1 MHRLESAA
9 TGRSPGADWLALLA
23 GLGDWVRAL
32 SAARAGRGFWRGE
45 VPCEGGGR
53 SLRRRNVLR
62 GGRTQRCQEAGALA
76 QRPAH
81 GARAPGLRQPIRPG
95 GAAVGPGQGGKSRP
109 PASPASAPQDPVG
122 AERPSRPRPGT
133 LAPSPGSESSSAPH
147 EPCPR
152 PGLALS
158 LGRPSPA
165 RPTLCSLLASYG
177 PCCPPRGPSR
187 PPSRTSAPRHWAPA
201 ARARPR
207 PGPWALCLLPG
218 SLSRGSGVP
227 HLPASKFLCRSHGP
241 PFLMCPRLCP
251 PGGHL

>member
-1 MHRLESAA
+1 M
-9 TGRSPGADWLALLA
+9 GRSPGADWLALLA

-45 VPCEGGGR
+45 GPCEGGGR

-122 AERPSRPRPGT
+122 AQRPSRPRPAT
-133 LAPSPGSESSSAPH
+133 LAPSPCSEPSSAPH
-147 EPCPR
+147 DPCPR
-152 PGLALS
+152 PGLALC

-165 RPTLCSLLASYG
+165 RPTPCSLLAAFG
-177 PCCPPRGPSR
+177 PCSPPGPLTASLAHLC
-187 PPSRTSAPRHWAPA
+187 SAPLGSCCPRSAP
-201 ARARPR
+201 

-218 SLSRGSGVP
+218 SLSRGSGCPSPPRLQVSVP
-227 HLPASKFLCRSHGP
+227 LARTSLPDVPQALPAGR
-241 PFLMCPRLCP
+241 
-251 PGGHL
+251 HL